1 MKCNFICLIILMFSV
16 NTLFSQ
22 EDSGIA
28 TVNTKAEALALKT
41 TGKLKIKMPSVSSK
55 EDVVKSAS
63 YYVHNFLVDF
73 DNESKIAEV
82 IMVTN
87 DSRNRQIIVRFLSAC
102 AIQQI
107 NIEGE
112 LIELSPFYER
122 YLK

>member
-1 MKCNFICLIILMFSV
+1 MFSA

-112 LIELSPFYER
+112 LIELSPFYES

>member
-1 MKCNFICLIILMFSV
+1 MKCNFICLIILMFSA

>member
-1 MKCNFICLIILMFSV
+1 MKCIFICLIILMFSA

-112 LIELSPFYER
+112 LIELSPFYES